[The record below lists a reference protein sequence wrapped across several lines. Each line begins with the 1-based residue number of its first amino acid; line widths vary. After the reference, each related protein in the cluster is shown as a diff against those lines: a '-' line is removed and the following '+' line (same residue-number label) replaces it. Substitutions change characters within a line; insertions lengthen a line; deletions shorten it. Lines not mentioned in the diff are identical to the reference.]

1 MSFSLFLKHV
11 FIKYLVF
18 LGKENSKV
26 SLIGV
31 KALKIQY
38 TWEEVAPSL
47 RPMLLFGLSQLDII
61 GFFPMLMWIRSY
73 KESRHRLCPS
83 MAFGEYAS
91 KGTYTEPA
99 CRVLDVKERTRML
112 GAKSIVWPSKS

>member
-1 MSFSLFLKHV
+1 M
-11 FIKYLVF
+11 F

-73 KESRHRLCPS
+73 KESRHRLFPS

-91 KGTYTEPA
+91 KGTYTDLALLCLRCKGEDTYA
-99 CRVLDVKERTRML
+99 WC
-112 GAKSIVWPSKS
+112 